1 MAPDDFLADPF
12 ALPSNVPTA
21 LERFETG
28 EARQILVLGHG
39 RAPGG
44 PVIRRSLKL
53 STDERAL
60 G

>member
-28 EARQILVLGHG
+28 EAR
-39 RAPGG
+39 
-44 PVIRRSLKL
+44 RSSCSGTAELQE
-53 STDERAL
+53 DP
-60 G
+60 